1 MGRSTKIT
9 YRLPCA
15 VIVISG
21 TVRRTL
27 DKDRDVGKTLDGM
40 RAELVSKTVQ
50 VRHQAD
56 DESGRAVTAKGGW
69 FFQYKSSFSL
79 QEDGRLTKASS
90 ETTGAG
96 TELISAGATLAGAA
110 LAAAKVTFG
119 AAEERRVDKR
129 RKDSYKMAHEEVAT
143 ERSALAEER
152 TRLRMKLRELEAA
165 LIDDPG
171 ESATLRPQL
180 QALRET
186 QRLLDERIT
195 ALDAH
200 YAAWL
205 AGRVTSVDDQF
216 ELVVRLADLPA
227 TIEDA
232 DTKFGGKA
240 LSDTS
245 PGAPED
251 PGHLWKRYGLAVLAK
266 WARRRADTDQVATT
280 EPDELAAR
288 EAEPITISVVEH
300 VSEQPVVTSRS
311 RHLVADTRSP
321 LRVYRLKRSWFG
333 RRSLA
338 ISFSEN
344 GYLSGVDAEG
354 AAAFGEAA
362 KALAGTPA
370 TLESGVDSF
379 TKLQSGLAT
388 ARQAGLAAELSR
400 VKSQVEQRQ
409 QEILAAGP
417 DVTAGDA
424 ALLARLKQ
432 LKEIF
437 ETQTAIKDVD
447 PSLVATVKAAAVE
460 DLSRYSAPE
469 QPAAAELP
477 R

>member
-1 MGRSTKIT
+1 MVRSTKIT

-40 RAELVSKTVQ
+40 QAELVSKTVQ

-56 DESGRAVTAKGGW
+56 DGSDRTVAVKGGW
-69 FFQYKSSFSL
+69 FFQYKSSFSF

-90 ETTGAG
+90 ETVGAG
-96 TELISAGATLAGAA
+96 TELISAGATLAGTA
-110 LAAAKVTFG
+110 LAVAKVTFD
-119 AAEERRVDKR
+119 AAEERQVEKR
-129 RKDSYKMAHEEVAT
+129 RKDRYTMAYENIAA
-143 ERSALAEER
+143 ERTALAEER
-152 TRLRMKLRELEAA
+152 TRLRTKLRELEAA
-165 LIDDPG
+165 LIDNPG
-171 ESATLRPQL
+171 DSAALQPQL

-186 QRLLDERIT
+186 QRLLDERIA

-205 AGRVTSVDDQF
+205 AGRVTSIDDQF
-216 ELVVRLADLPA
+216 ELVVRLVDLPA

-232 DTKFGGKA
+232 DAKFGGKA
-240 LSDTS
+240 LSDAS
-245 PGAPED
+245 PGVVPD
-251 PGHLWKRYGLAVLAK
+251 DLGDLWRRYGLAVLAK
-266 WARRRADTDQVATT
+266 WERVRAGTDQVVTT
-280 EPDELAAR
+280 ESDDLIAR

-300 VSEQPVVTSRS
+300 VAEQPVVTSLS

-321 LRVYRLKRSWFG
+321 LRIYRLKRSWFG

-338 ISFSEN
+338 MSFSEN

-354 AAAFGEAA
+354 VAALGEAA

-370 TLESGVDSF
+370 ALGSGVESF
-379 TKLQSGLAT
+379 TKLQGGLTT

-400 VKSQVEQRQ
+400 VKSQVELRQ
-409 QEILAAGP
+409 QEILAAGL

-424 ALLARLKQ
+424 ARLARLKQ

-437 ETQTAIKDVD
+437 EAQTAIKDVD
-447 PSLVATVKAAAVE
+447 PSLVTAAKVAAGGDLTWYSVPEPSAAAK
-460 DLSRYSAPE
+460 
-469 QPAAAELP
+469 
-477 R
+477 